1 MTRFQG
7 KVALVTGGASGIGK
21 ATSLRLAREGAAVV
35 IADINADAGQS
46 VVDEITTAGG
56 KALFI
61 SLNVTSED
69 AWNAAIAQ
77 TVETFG
83 GLNLLVNNAGIG
95 DARSIE
101 DTTIEVWDKTI
112 AVTQTSVFLG
122 LKASSAALKAS
133 GNGSVVNIS
142 SIYGLVGGSAAGPA
156 YQAAK
161 GAVRLLTKNAALWW
175 VESGVRVNSV
185 HPGFIDTPILEGAPR
200 EALAATVPMKRL
212 GQPEE
217 IASMITYLL
226 SDEASFITGAEFAV
240 DGGFTAA

>member
-7 KVALVTGGASGIGK
+7 KVAIVTGGASGIGK
-21 ATSLRLAREGAAVV
+21 ATSVRLASEGASVV
-35 IADINADAGQS
+35 IADINADAGQV
-46 VVDEITTAGG
+46 VVDQITADGG
-56 KALFI
+56 SAIFVT
-61 SLNVTSED
+61 LNVTSED
-69 AWNAAIAQ
+69 AWNAAVAE
-77 TVETFG
+77 TVSTFG
-83 GLNLLVNNAGIG
+83 TLDLLVNNAGIG
-95 DARSIE
+95 DARAIE
-101 DTTIEVWDKTI
+101 DTPIEVWDKTI

-122 LKASSAALKAS
+122 LKASSAALKAT

-175 VESGVRVNSV
+175 VEDGVRVNSV

-212 GQPEE
+212 GKPEE
-217 IASMITYLL
+217 IASMVLYLL

-240 DGGFTAA
+240 DGGFTAG

>member
-21 ATSLRLAREGAAVV
+21 ATSLRLASEGAAVV
-35 IADINADAGQS
+35 IADINADAGQT
-46 VVDEITTAGG
+46 VVDQIIADGG
-56 KALFI
+56 KAIFI

-122 LKASSAALKAS
+122 LKASSAALKAT

-175 VESGVRVNSV
+175 VEQGVRVNSV

-212 GQPEE
+212 GKPEE

>member
-46 VVDEITTAGG
+46 VVDEITAAGG

-83 GLNLLVNNAGIG
+83 ALNLLVNNAGIG

>member
-7 KVALVTGGASGIGK
+7 KVAIVTGGASGIGK
-21 ATSLRLAREGAAVV
+21 ATSVRLASEGASVV
-35 IADINADAGQS
+35 IADINADAGQA
-46 VVDEITTAGG
+46 VVDQIAADGG
-56 KALFI
+56 SALFV

-69 AWNAAIAQ
+69 AWNAAVAT
-77 TVETFG
+77 TVSTFG
-83 GLNLLVNNAGIG
+83 RLDLLVNNAGIG
-95 DARSIE
+95 DARAIE
-101 DTTIEVWDKTI
+101 DTPIEVWDKTI

-122 LKASSAALKAS
+122 LKASSAALKAT

-175 VESGVRVNSV
+175 VEDGVRVNSV

-212 GQPEE
+212 GKPEE
-217 IASMITYLL
+217 IASMVTYLL

-240 DGGFTAA
+240 DGGFTAG

>member
-46 VVDEITTAGG
+46 VVDEITAAGG

>member
-77 TVETFG
+77 TIETFG

>member
-1 MTRFQG
+1 MTRFNG
-7 KVALVTGGASGIGK
+7 KTALVTGGASGIGK
-21 ATSLRLAREGAAVV
+21 ATSLRLATEGASVV
-35 IADINADAGQS
+35 IADINAEAGQA
-46 VVDEITTAGG
+46 VVDQITAAGG
-56 KALFI
+56 TAIFV

-69 AWNAAIAQ
+69 AWNASVAQ
-77 TVETFG
+77 TVDTFG
-83 GLNLLVNNAGIG
+83 SLDLLVNNAGIG

-122 LKASSAALKAS
+122 LKASSAVLKAS
-133 GNGSVVNIS
+133 GAGSVVNIS

-175 VESGVRVNSV
+175 VDSGVRVNSV
-185 HPGFIDTPILEGAPR
+185 HPGFIDTPILHGAPR

-212 GQPEE
+212 GTPEE

>member
-21 ATSLRLAREGAAVV
+21 STSLRLAREGAAVV
-35 IADINADAGQS
+35 IADINADAGQG
-46 VVDEITTAGG
+46 VVDEITATGG

-77 TVETFG
+77 TVDAFG

-101 DTTIEVWDKTI
+101 DTPIEVWDKTI

-226 SDEASFITGAEFAV
+226 SDEASFITGAEFVV

>member
-1 MTRFQG
+1 MSRFQG
-7 KVALVTGGASGIGK
+7 KTAIVTGGASGIGK
-21 ATSLRLAREGAAVV
+21 ATSLRLASEGASVV
-35 IADINADAGQS
+35 IADINAESGQT
-46 VVDEITTAGG
+46 VVDQITADGGTAI
-56 KALFI
+56 FVT
-61 SLNVTSED
+61 LNVTSED
-69 AWNAAIAQ
+69 AWNAAVAT

-83 GLNLLVNNAGIG
+83 GLDLLVNNAGIG

-122 LKASSAALKAS
+122 LKASSTALKAS

-142 SIYGLVGGSAAGPA
+142 SIYGLIGGSAAGPA

-217 IASMITYLL
+217 IASMVTYLL

>member
-7 KVALVTGGASGIGK
+7 KVAIVTGGASGIGK
-21 ATSLRLAREGAAVV
+21 ATSLRLASEGASVV
-35 IADINADAGQS
+35 IADINADAGKV
-46 VVDEITTAGG
+46 VVDQIEADGG
-56 KALFI
+56 KALFV
-61 SLNVTSED
+61 SLNVTSEE
-69 AWNAAIAQ
+69 AWNAAVAT

-83 GLNLLVNNAGIG
+83 KLDLLVNNAGIG
-95 DARSIE
+95 DARAIE
-101 DTTIEVWDKTI
+101 DTPIEVWDKTI

-122 LKASSAALKAS
+122 LKASSAALKAT

-175 VESGVRVNSV
+175 VEDGVRVNSV

-212 GQPEE
+212 GKPEE
-217 IASMITYLL
+217 IASMVLYLL

-240 DGGFTAA
+240 DGGFTAG

>member
-21 ATSLRLAREGAAVV
+21 STSLRLAREGAAVV
-35 IADINADAGQS
+35 IADINADAGQG
-46 VVDEITTAGG
+46 VVDEITAAGG

-69 AWNAAIAQ
+69 AWNAAVAQ

-83 GLNLLVNNAGIG
+83 GLDLLVNNAGIG

-101 DTTIEVWDKTI
+101 DTPIEVWDKTI

-226 SDEASFITGAEFAV
+226 SDEASFITGAEFVV

>member
-21 ATSLRLAREGAAVV
+21 STSLRLAREGASVV
-35 IADINADAGQS
+35 IADINAAAGQT
-46 VVDEITTAGG
+46 VVDEITAAGG
-56 KALFI
+56 KALFV

-69 AWNAAIAQ
+69 EWNAAVAG
-77 TVETFG
+77 TVDTFG
-83 GLNLLVNNAGIG
+83 GLDLLVNNAGIG

-122 LKASSAALKAS
+122 LKAASAALKAS
-133 GNGSVVNIS
+133 TAGSVVNVS

-175 VESGVRVNSV
+175 VEQGVRVNSV

-200 EALAATVPMKRL
+200 EVLAATVPMKRL

>member
-21 ATSLRLAREGAAVV
+21 ATSLRLAREGASVV
-35 IADINADAGQS
+35 IADINAEAGQT
-46 VVDEITTAGG
+46 VVDQIAADGG

-69 AWNAAIAQ
+69 EWDAAVAT
-77 TVETFG
+77 TVDTFRA
-83 GLNLLVNNAGIG
+83 LDLLVNNAGIG

-122 LKASSAALKAS
+122 LKAASAALKAS
-133 GNGSVVNIS
+133 GAGSVVNIS

-175 VESGVRVNSV
+175 VDSGVRVNSV

>member
-7 KVALVTGGASGIGK
+7 KVAIVTGGASGIGK
-21 ATSLRLAREGAAVV
+21 ATSIRLASEGASVV
-35 IADINADAGQS
+35 IADINADAGQV
-46 VVDEITTAGG
+46 VVDQITADGG
-56 KALFI
+56 SAIFI

-69 AWNAAIAQ
+69 AWNAAVAT

-83 GLNLLVNNAGIG
+83 KLDLLVNNAGIG
-95 DARSIE
+95 DARAIE
-101 DTTIEVWDKTI
+101 DTTIEIWDKTI

-122 LKASSAALKAS
+122 LKASSAALKAT

-175 VESGVRVNSV
+175 VEEGVRVNSV

-212 GQPEE
+212 GRPEE
-217 IASMITYLL
+217 IASMVLYLL

>member
-21 ATSLRLAREGAAVV
+21 ATSLRLASEGASVV
-35 IADINADAGQS
+35 IADINAEAGQT
-46 VVDEITTAGG
+46 VVDQITADGG
-56 KALFI
+56 KALFV
-61 SLNVTSED
+61 SLNVTSEE
-69 AWNAAIAQ
+69 AWNSAVAK

-122 LKASSAALKAS
+122 LKASSAALKAT
-133 GNGSVVNIS
+133 GDGSVVNIS

-212 GQPEE
+212 GKPEE
-217 IASMITYLL
+217 IASMVTYLL

>member
-7 KVALVTGGASGIGK
+7 KVAIVTGGASGIGK
-21 ATSLRLAREGAAVV
+21 ATSLRLASEGASVV
-35 IADINADAGQS
+35 IADINADAGQA
-46 VVDEITTAGG
+46 VVDTIEADGG
-56 KALFI
+56 AALFV
-61 SLNVTSED
+61 SLDVTSEE
-69 AWNAAIAQ
+69 AWNAAVAT
-77 TVETFG
+77 TVEKFG
-83 GLNLLVNNAGIG
+83 ALDLLVNNAGIG
-95 DARSIE
+95 DARAIE
-101 DTTIEVWDKTI
+101 DTPIEVWDKTI

-122 LKASSAALKAS
+122 LKASSAALKAT

-175 VESGVRVNSV
+175 VEDGVRVNSV

-212 GQPEE
+212 GKPEE
-217 IASMITYLL
+217 IASMVAYLL

-240 DGGFTAA
+240 DGGFTAG

>member
-7 KVALVTGGASGIGK
+7 KVALVTGAASGIGK
-21 ATSLRLAREGAAVV
+21 STSLRLAREGASVV
-35 IADINADAGQS
+35 IADINAAAGQT
-46 VVDEITTAGG
+46 VVDEITAAGG
-56 KALFI
+56 TALFI

-69 AWNAAIAQ
+69 EWNAAVAT
-77 TVETFG
+77 TVDTFG
-83 GLNLLVNNAGIG
+83 GLDLLVNNAGIG

-122 LKASSAALKAS
+122 LKAASGPLKAS
-133 GNGSVVNIS
+133 GAGSVVNIS

>member
-7 KVALVTGGASGIGK
+7 KVAIVTGGASGIGK
-21 ATSLRLAREGAAVV
+21 ATSLRLASEGASVV
-35 IADINADAGQS
+35 IADINADAGQV
-46 VVDEITTAGG
+46 VVDQITADGG
-56 KALFI
+56 SAIFI

-69 AWNAAIAQ
+69 AWNAAVAT

-83 GLNLLVNNAGIG
+83 KLDLLVNNAGIG
-95 DARSIE
+95 DARAIE
-101 DTTIEVWDKTI
+101 DTTIEIWDKTI

-122 LKASSAALKAS
+122 LKASSAALKAT

-175 VESGVRVNSV
+175 VEEGVRVNSV

-212 GQPEE
+212 GRPEE
-217 IASMITYLL
+217 IASMVLYLL

>member
-1 MTRFQG
+1 MSRFQG
-7 KVALVTGGASGIGK
+7 KTAIVTGGASGIGK
-21 ATSLRLAREGAAVV
+21 ATSLRLASEGASVV
-35 IADINADAGQS
+35 IADINAESGQT
-46 VVDEITTAGG
+46 VVDQITADGG
-56 KALFI
+56 KAIFV

-69 AWNAAIAQ
+69 AWNAAVAT

-83 GLNLLVNNAGIG
+83 GLDLLVNNAGIG

-212 GQPEE
+212 GKPEE
-217 IASMITYLL
+217 IASMVTYLL

>member
-7 KVALVTGGASGIGK
+7 KVAIVTGGASGIGK
-21 ATSLRLAREGAAVV
+21 ATSLRLASEGASVV
-35 IADINADAGQS
+35 IADINADAGKV
-46 VVDEITTAGG
+46 VVDQIEADGG
-56 KALFI
+56 KALFV
-61 SLNVTSED
+61 SLNVTSEE
-69 AWNAAIAQ
+69 AWNAAVAT

-83 GLNLLVNNAGIG
+83 KLDLLVNNAGIG
-95 DARSIE
+95 DARAIE
-101 DTTIEVWDKTI
+101 DTPIEVWDKTI

-122 LKASSAALKAS
+122 LKASSAALKAT

-175 VESGVRVNSV
+175 VEDGVRVNSV

-212 GQPEE
+212 GKPEE
-217 IASMITYLL
+217 IASMVAYLL

-240 DGGFTAA
+240 DGGFTAG

>member
-7 KVALVTGGASGIGK
+7 KVAIVTGGASGIGK
-21 ATSLRLAREGAAVV
+21 ATSLRLASEGASVV
-35 IADINADAGQS
+35 IADINADAGQV
-46 VVDEITTAGG
+46 VVDQITAEGG
-56 KALFI
+56 SAIFI

-69 AWNAAIAQ
+69 AWNAAVAT

-83 GLNLLVNNAGIG
+83 KLDLLVNNAGIG
-95 DARSIE
+95 DARAIE
-101 DTTIEVWDKTI
+101 DTTIEIWDKTI

-122 LKASSAALKAS
+122 LKASSAALKAT

-175 VESGVRVNSV
+175 VEEGVRVNSV

-212 GQPEE
+212 GRPEE
-217 IASMITYLL
+217 IASMVLYLL

>member
-1 MTRFQG
+1 MSRFQG
-7 KVALVTGGASGIGK
+7 KTAIVTGGASGIGK
-21 ATSLRLAREGAAVV
+21 ATSLRLASEGASVV
-35 IADINADAGQS
+35 IADINAESGQT
-46 VVDEITTAGG
+46 VVDQITADGG
-56 KALFI
+56 KAIFV

-69 AWNAAIAQ
+69 AWNAAVAT

-83 GLNLLVNNAGIG
+83 GLDLLVNNAGIG

-101 DTTIEVWDKTI
+101 DTPIEVWDKTI

-212 GQPEE
+212 GKPEE
-217 IASMITYLL
+217 IASMVTYLL

>member
-77 TVETFG
+77 TVDTFG

-101 DTTIEVWDKTI
+101 DTPIEVWDKTI

>member
-7 KVALVTGGASGIGK
+7 KVAIVTGGASGIGK
-21 ATSLRLAREGAAVV
+21 ATSVRLASEGASVV
-35 IADINADAGQS
+35 IADINADAGQV
-46 VVDEITTAGG
+46 VVDQITANGG
-56 KALFI
+56 SAIFV

-69 AWNAAIAQ
+69 AWNAAVAT

-83 GLNLLVNNAGIG
+83 KLDLLVNNAGIG
-95 DARSIE
+95 DARAIE
-101 DTTIEVWDKTI
+101 NTTIEVWDKTI

-122 LKASSAALKAS
+122 LKASSAALKAT

-175 VESGVRVNSV
+175 VEEGVRVNSV

-212 GQPEE
+212 GRPEE
-217 IASMITYLL
+217 IASMVLYLL

-240 DGGFTAA
+240 DGGFTAG

>member
-21 ATSLRLAREGAAVV
+21 ATSLRLASEGASVV
-35 IADINADAGQS
+35 IADINAEAGQT
-46 VVDEITTAGG
+46 VVDQITADGG
-56 KALFI
+56 KALFV

-69 AWNAAIAQ
+69 AWNAAVAQ
-77 TVETFG
+77 TVEAFG
-83 GLNLLVNNAGIG
+83 GLDLLVNNAGIG

-212 GQPEE
+212 GKPEE
-217 IASMITYLL
+217 IASMVAYLL

>member
-21 ATSLRLAREGAAVV
+21 ATSLRLASEGASVV
-35 IADINADAGQS
+35 IADINADAGQA
-46 VVDEITTAGG
+46 VVDQITADGG
-56 KALFI
+56 TALFI
-61 SLNVTSED
+61 TLNVTSEE
-69 AWNAAIAQ
+69 AWNAAVAQ

-122 LKASSAALKAS
+122 LKASSAALKAT

-175 VESGVRVNSV
+175 VEKGVRVNSV

-212 GQPEE
+212 GKPEE

>member
-7 KVALVTGGASGIGK
+7 KVAIVTGGASGIGK
-21 ATSLRLAREGAAVV
+21 ATSVRLASEGASVV
-35 IADINADAGQS
+35 IADINADAGQV
-46 VVDEITTAGG
+46 VVDQITANGG
-56 KALFI
+56 SAIFVA
-61 SLNVTSED
+61 LNVTSED
-69 AWNAAIAQ
+69 AWNAAVAT

-83 GLNLLVNNAGIG
+83 KLDLLVNNAGIG
-95 DARSIE
+95 DARAIE
-101 DTTIEVWDKTI
+101 DTPIEVWDKTI

-122 LKASSAALKAS
+122 LKASSAALKAT

-175 VESGVRVNSV
+175 VEEGVRVNSV

-212 GQPEE
+212 GRPEE
-217 IASMITYLL
+217 IASMVLYLL

-240 DGGFTAA
+240 DGGFTAG

>member
-21 ATSLRLAREGAAVV
+21 ATSLRLASEGASVV
-35 IADINADAGQS
+35 IADINADAGQG
-46 VVDEITTAGG
+46 VVDQITADGG
-56 KALFI
+56 KATFI

-175 VESGVRVNSV
+175 VEQGVRVNSV

-212 GQPEE
+212 GKPEE
-217 IASMITYLL
+217 IASMVGYLL

>member
-7 KVALVTGGASGIGK
+7 KVAIVTGGASGIGK
-21 ATSLRLAREGAAVV
+21 ATSLRLASEGASVV
-35 IADINADAGQS
+35 IADINADAGKV
-46 VVDEITTAGG
+46 VVDQIEADGG
-56 KALFI
+56 KALFV
-61 SLNVTSED
+61 SLNVTSEE
-69 AWNAAIAQ
+69 AWNAAVAT

-83 GLNLLVNNAGIG
+83 KLDLLVNNAGIG
-95 DARSIE
+95 DARAIE
-101 DTTIEVWDKTI
+101 DTPIEVWDKTI

-122 LKASSAALKAS
+122 LKASSAALKAT
-133 GNGSVVNIS
+133 GHGSVVNIS

-175 VESGVRVNSV
+175 VEDGVRVNSV

-212 GQPEE
+212 GKPEE
-217 IASMITYLL
+217 IASMVAYLL

>member
-7 KVALVTGGASGIGK
+7 KVAIVTGGASGIGK

-46 VVDEITTAGG
+46 VVDEITAAGG

>member
-7 KVALVTGGASGIGK
+7 KVAIVTGGASGIGK
-21 ATSLRLAREGAAVV
+21 ATSVRLASEGASVV
-35 IADINADAGQS
+35 IADINADAGQV
-46 VVDEITTAGG
+46 VVDQITANGG
-56 KALFI
+56 SAIFV

-69 AWNAAIAQ
+69 AWNAAVAT

-83 GLNLLVNNAGIG
+83 KLDLLVNNAGIG
-95 DARSIE
+95 DARAIE
-101 DTTIEVWDKTI
+101 DTPIEVWDKTI

-122 LKASSAALKAS
+122 LKASSAALKAT

-175 VESGVRVNSV
+175 VEEGVRVNSV

-212 GQPEE
+212 GRPEE
-217 IASMITYLL
+217 IASMVLYLL

-240 DGGFTAA
+240 DGGFTAG

>member
-21 ATSLRLAREGAAVV
+21 ATSLRLASEGASVV
-35 IADINADAGQS
+35 IADINAEAGQT
-46 VVDEITTAGG
+46 VVDQITADGG
-56 KALFI
+56 KALFV
-61 SLNVTSED
+61 SLNVTSEE
-69 AWNAAIAQ
+69 AWNSAVAK

-122 LKASSAALKAS
+122 LKASSAALKAT

-175 VESGVRVNSV
+175 VEQGVRVNSV

-212 GQPEE
+212 GKPEE

>member
-21 ATSLRLAREGAAVV
+21 ATSLRLATEGASVV
-35 IADINADAGQS
+35 IADINADAGNA
-46 VVDEITTAGG
+46 VVDQITADGG
-56 KALFI
+56 KAVFI

-69 AWNAAIAQ
+69 AWNSAIAQ

-142 SIYGLVGGSAAGPA
+142 SIYGLIGGSAAGPA

-175 VESGVRVNSV
+175 VDSGVRVNSV

-212 GQPEE
+212 GKPEE

-226 SDEASFITGAEFAV
+226 SDEASFITGGEFVV

>member
-7 KVALVTGGASGIGK
+7 KVAIVTGGASGIGK
-21 ATSLRLAREGAAVV
+21 ATSVRLASEGASVV
-35 IADINADAGQS
+35 IADINADAGQA
-46 VVDEITTAGG
+46 VVDQIAADGG
-56 KALFI
+56 SALFV

-69 AWNAAIAQ
+69 AWNAAVAT
-77 TVETFG
+77 TVSTFG
-83 GLNLLVNNAGIG
+83 RLDLLVNNAGIG
-95 DARSIE
+95 DARAIE
-101 DTTIEVWDKTI
+101 DTPIEVWDKTI

-122 LKASSAALKAS
+122 LKASSAALKAT

-175 VESGVRVNSV
+175 VEDGVRVNSV

-212 GQPEE
+212 GRPEE
-217 IASMITYLL
+217 IASMVTYLL

>member
-1 MTRFQG
+1 MSRFSG
-7 KVALVTGGASGIGK
+7 KTAIVTGGASGIGK
-21 ATSLRLAREGAAVV
+21 ATSLRLASEGASVV
-35 IADINADAGQS
+35 IADINATAGQS
-46 VVDEITTAGG
+46 VVDSIIADGG
-56 KALFI
+56 KALFV
-61 SLNVTSED
+61 SLDVTSEE
-69 AWNAAIAQ
+69 AWNAAVAQ
-77 TVETFG
+77 TVEHFG
-83 GLNLLVNNAGIG
+83 ALDLLVNNAGIG
-95 DARSIE
+95 DARAIE
-101 DTTIEVWDKTI
+101 DTPIEIWDKTI

-122 LKASSAALKAS
+122 LKASSAALKAT

-175 VESGVRVNSV
+175 VEDGVRVNSV

-212 GQPEE
+212 GKPEE
-217 IASMITYLL
+217 IASMVLYLL

-240 DGGFTAA
+240 DGGFTAG